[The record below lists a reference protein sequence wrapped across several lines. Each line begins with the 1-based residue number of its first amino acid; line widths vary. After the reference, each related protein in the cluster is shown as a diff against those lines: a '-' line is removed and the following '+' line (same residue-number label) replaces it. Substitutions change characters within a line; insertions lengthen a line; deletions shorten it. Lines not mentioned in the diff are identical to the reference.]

1 MGRYL
6 GIDIGGT
13 EIKYGI
19 FTTGNGSY
27 RGKSF
32 EYRRQSG
39 EQKCLA
45 DRYVCIVY
53 SFGDMGIFY
62 VLYWSKS
69 SLGT

>member
-1 MGRYL
+1 MEFYNRQW
-6 GIDIGGT
+6 II
-13 EIKYGI
+13 
-19 FTTGNGSY
+19 S
-27 RGKSF
+27 GKSF

>member
-1 MGRYL
+1 MEFL
-6 GIDIGGT
+6 QQAMDHIGG
-13 EIKYGI
+13 
-19 FTTGNGSY
+19 NLS
-27 RGKSF
+27 

-62 VLYWSKS
+62 CFVPGSKS